1 MSQFALPTG
10 SRLLIE
16 ATLAPLQGGRFQPT
30 GFPDVGAATYTL
42 PDGTEQLL
50 VESAQSVANRLE
62 AVCWDD
68 ETQQLVSSL
77 TGLSYVRVTGVN
89 DELLT
94 TSVQEAHRLN
104 SVYIENTPWFAQ
116 LKEAIAFDEKKPFS
130 RDKLVAALARF
141 DIGCLLHGV
150 FLESIAGV
158 LRIPRALSG
167 FIEASQVGV
176 VQSGGVKNDRV
187 AASTDKDSTQTAKEG
202 FGNVPFHRSEFVA
215 DKICAFFNIDLN
227 QIRSY
232 RLGNEVNELLY
243 ALSIFK
249 IHKFLESGLRLRT
262 ACDLG
267 VVSIAIKSQNLAALP
282 SLASL
287 EEALPRLIQAAAAKA
302 KFETTTTAFVIA
314 EKAPKLEKTKG
325 GKPKAGSPA

>member
-1 MSQFALPTG
+1 MSHFVLPEG
-10 SRLLIE
+10 PRLLIE

-42 PDGTEQLL
+42 PDGTEQML

-62 AVCWDD
+62 AVCWD
-68 ETQQLVSSL
+68 EATQQLVSAL
-77 TGLSYVRVTGVN
+77 AGLSYVRVLGDN
-89 DELLT
+89 NELLT

-116 LKEAIAFDEKKPFS
+116 LKEAIGFDEKKPFS
-130 RDKLVAALARF
+130 RDKFTAALAKF
-141 DIGCLLHGV
+141 DVCCLLHGV

-158 LRIPRALSG
+158 LRVPRALSG
-167 FIEASQVGV
+167 FIEASRVVV

-187 AASTDKDSTQTAKEG
+187 AAGKDEEQGRTAKEG

-215 DKICAFFNIDLN
+215 DRICAYFNVDLN

-232 RLGNEVNELLY
+232 RLGNEINALLY
-243 ALSIFK
+243 ALAVYK

-267 VVSIAIKSQNLAALP
+267 VVDIAIKSNNVKELP

-287 EEALPRLIQAAAAKA
+287 EAALPSLIADASAKA
-302 KFETTTTAFVIA
+302 HFETTTTVFAVG
-314 EKAPKLEKTKG
+314 EKAAKPEKKG
-325 GKPKAGSPA
+325 GKAKAGAPA